1 MSAER
6 PVALDARAPTEIGRS
21 ARLELVFGVR
31 NGRTVLVE
39 SYAEPPLRVGRCF
52 EDGRGLHLILA
63 SSAPGI
69 FGGDAIRQTVRLDP
83 GAIVTLTSQSAT
95 QLHPAHSGA
104 VASIHSRYNV
114 ADGAELT
121 CNWDP
126 MIPFAGACV
135 EQRVDITVAASGRL
149 SWSDAMMGGREGRG
163 ERWQFRVFD
172 HQLRL
177 FRGGA
182 LSYLE
187 RYRLEPSAACPSHPW
202 AAGDAAYLGT
212 LLRAGHGDG
221 HGEAELLHTTLA
233 GLADVRSSAD
243 VLDGDLL
250 LVRIAAAG
258 GVAFRRARQS
268 LAGTLPPSASVR
280 TGS

>member
-1 MSAER
+1 MIAQR
-6 PVALDARAPTEIGRS
+6 TIALDARVPAEVGRS
-21 ARLELVFGVR
+21 ARLELVFGAR

-69 FGGDAIRQTVRLDP
+69 FGGDAIRQNVRLEP
-83 GAIVTLTSQSAT
+83 GAVVTLTSQSAT
-95 QLHPAHSGA
+95 QLHPAQSGA
-104 VASIHSRYNV
+104 VAVIDSRYDV
-114 ADGAELT
+114 ADGAELA
-121 CNWDP
+121 CSWDP

-135 EQRVDITVAASGRL
+135 EQRIDITVAAGGRL

-177 FRGGA
+177 FRGGT

-187 RYRLEPSAACPSHPW
+187 RYRLDPSAACLSHPW
-202 AAGDAAYLGT
+202 AANDAAYVGT
-212 LLRAGHGDG
+212 VVRAGHGDG
-221 HGEAELLHTTLA
+221 SALADLLHTTLA
-233 GLADVRSSAD
+233 GVEQVRGSAD
-243 VLDGDLL
+243 VLDNDLL

-258 GVAFRRARQS
+258 GVAFRRARQA
-268 LAGTLPPSASVR
+268 LAETLTSDSAR
-280 TGS
+280 QNR

>member
-1 MSAER
+1 MSTGRTIAHDSR
-6 PVALDARAPTEIGRS
+6 LPADVGRS

-31 NGRTVLVE
+31 NGRTVLVD

-52 EDGRGLHLILA
+52 ENGRGIHLILA

-69 FGGDAIRQTVRLDP
+69 FGGDTFRQAVRLEP
-83 GAIVTLTSQSAT
+83 GAVVTLTSQSAT
-95 QLHPAHSGA
+95 QLHPAQSGA
-104 VASIHSRYNV
+104 AAVIDSRYDV

-126 MIPFAGACV
+126 LIPFAGACI
-135 EQRVDITVAASGRL
+135 EQRIDIRVADTGRL
-149 SWSDAMMGGREGRG
+149 SWNDAMMGGRAGRG

-177 FRGGA
+177 FRSGT

-187 RYRLEPSAACPSHPW
+187 RYRLDPSAACLSHPW
-202 AAGDAAYLGT
+202 SAADASYVGT
-212 LLRAGHGDG
+212 LLRAGHGDSRAV
-221 HGEAELLHTTLA
+221 AELLHTTLA
-233 GLADVRSSAD
+233 GLEEVRGSAD
-243 VLDGDLL
+243 VLDRDLL

-258 GVAFRRARQS
+258 GVAFRRARHA
-268 LAGTLPPSASVR
+268 LAENLPSGQASQNR
-280 TGS
+280 